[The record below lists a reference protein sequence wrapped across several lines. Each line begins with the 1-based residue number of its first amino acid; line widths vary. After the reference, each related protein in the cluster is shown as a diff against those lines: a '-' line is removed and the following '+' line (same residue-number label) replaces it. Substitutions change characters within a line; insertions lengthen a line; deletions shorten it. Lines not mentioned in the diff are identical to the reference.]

1 MKMNNRKEI
10 AFAMYGFVLI
20 ILLDILFLLFAKK
33 FIAIDKVLLYSC
45 FFVVF
50 MFCTWRLIMLKTFS
64 LEVSEHIL
72 SIKYRHPLVPNHHPV
87 LEVPLRKVI
96 FLKVE
101 KGIINYIMII
111 SINTKRG
118 MRSFYYRLGN
128 LPEHQGDKFKK
139 MSDLISYVKTEPEL

>member
-1 MKMNNRKEI
+1 M
-10 AFAMYGFVLI
+10 
-20 ILLDILFLLFAKK
+20 
-33 FIAIDKVLLYSC
+33 AIDHVKDFLIRSLGTYSFHKIQTSSCAESSSC
-45 FFVVF
+45 F
-50 MFCTWRLIMLKTFS
+50 
-64 LEVSEHIL
+64 
-72 SIKYRHPLVPNHHPV
+72 
-87 LEVPLRKVI
+87 EVPLRKVI

-139 MSDLISYVKTEPEL
+139 MSDLISYVKNRT